1 MQHGLKLILILQNY
15 PPPKRLT
22 VKLLCNFIPIL
33 ILHLKSLIHT
43 EQCHLLDIEGKVNKT
58 FRNHL
63 ILSRYLTGKWWGE
76 QKKWLRGQFLFL
88 LKAKIKRVKMQLW
101 GQKCTFSTLISV
113 GKVKRIYR
121 KRWGKSGRISEISW
135 EKKCRINK
143 TRTYKK
149 NLLIRL

>member
-15 PPPKRLT
+15 PPKRLIT
-22 VKLLCNFIPIL
+22 NLLCDFMPIL
-33 ILHLKSLIHT
+33 ILLLKSLIHT

-63 ILSRYLTGKWWGE
+63 ILSRYLTGKVMSWAEKMASRAVSTPSEGKN
-76 QKKWLRGQFLFL
+76 KKG
-88 LKAKIKRVKMQLW
+88 KNAVM

-121 KRWGKSGRISEISW
+121 KRWEKWTNFRIFW

-143 TRTYKK
+143 TRIYKK
-149 NLLIRL
+149 SLLIRL